1 MSEQTQNSEEMKIDT
16 GILLDNNTGLSV
28 DWNYV
33 FAIFNQFICSIDLLS
48 QFFKQLPFPL
58 KSFQEEYYKQSSN
71 SFIKNVYIDDELFEE
86 MYQLKELNESKLLKI
101 LELLKERNE
110 KFKKKESQDENN

>member
-1 MSEQTQNSEEMKIDT
+1 MSEQTQNNELKIDT
-16 GILLDNNTGLSV
+16 LMMLEQNSGLSL
-28 DWNYV
+28 DWDYV

-86 MYQLKELNESKLLKI
+86 MYILKELNESKILKI
-101 LELLKERNE
+101 LELLKERMK

>member
-1 MSEQTQNSEEMKIDT
+1 MSEQTQNNELEIDT
-16 GILLDNNTGLSV
+16 GTMLDNSKGLSV
-28 DWNYV
+28 DWDYV
-33 FAIFNQFICSIDLLS
+33 FAIFNQFICSVDLLD

-58 KSFQEEYYKQSSN
+58 KSYQEEYYKKN
-71 SFIKNVYIDDELFEE
+71 PTNFFKNVCIDDELFEE
-86 MYQLKELNESKLLKI
+86 MYQLKELNESRLLKI